1 MRFRTQFDPHDRVLL
16 PVGNRI
22 HDILSG
28 RFDDDGIFVLDVSG
42 TEDIYEK
49 IQSHAASVD
58 IHVIL
63 DRYRR
68 GDLDVL
74 GDPAR
79 SVFADTAE
87 MPRNYAQLLNLVA
100 DGERAFMSL
109 PVDERAKFDHSFAQ
123 WLMSFDK
130 QLVDPEASGSAPAD
144 VNKEVSS
151 NESER

>member
-1 MRFRTQFDPHDRVLL
+1 MRFRTQFDQHDRHLQ
-16 PVGNRI
+16 PAGNRI

-28 RFDDDGIFVLDVSG
+28 RFDDSGIFVLDVSG
-42 TEDIYEK
+42 TEDIYTK
-49 IQSHAASVD
+49 IQSHAASCD

-63 DRYRR
+63 DRFRR

-74 GDPAR
+74 GDPSR
-79 SVFADTAE
+79 SVFLDASE

-109 PVDERAKFDHSFAQ
+109 PVEERAKFDHSFAQ

-130 QLVDPEASGSAPAD
+130 TIESSKPASEPASD
-144 VNKEVSS
+144 NKEVSS
-151 NESER
+151 NES

>member
-1 MRFRTQFDPHDRVLL
+1 MRFRTQFDQHDRVLQ
-16 PVGNRI
+16 PSGDRI
-22 HDILSG
+22 HYLLSG

-58 IHVIL
+58 IHAIL

-79 SVFADTAE
+79 SVFADTAD

-109 PVDERAKFDHSFAQ
+109 PVEERAKFDHSFAQ

-130 QLVDPEASGSAPAD
+130 QLDPEASGSASSD
-144 VNKEVSS
+144 VNKEVLSD
-151 NESER
+151 ES

>member
-1 MRFRTQFDPHDRVLL
+1 MRFRTQYDQHDRVLQ
-16 PVGNRI
+16 PAGNRI

-28 RFDDDGIFVLDVSG
+28 SYNDDGIFVLDVSG
-42 TEDIYEK
+42 NEDIYAQ
-49 IQSHAASVD
+49 IQSHAASCD

-68 GDLDVL
+68 GDLDAL

-100 DGERAFMSL
+100 DGERAFASL
-109 PVDERAKFDHSFAQ
+109 PVEERAKFDHSFAQ

-130 QLVDPEASGSAPAD
+130 QLEPDAPASAPAE
-144 VNKEVSS
+144 VSKEVSNS
-151 NESER
+151 NE

>member
-1 MRFRTQFDPHDRVLL
+1 MRFRTQFDQHDRYLQ

-28 RFDDDGIFVLDVSG
+28 RFDDDGLFVLDVSG
-42 TEDIYEK
+42 SEDIYTK
-49 IQSHAASVD
+49 IQSHAASCD

-63 DRYRR
+63 DRFRR

-74 GDPAR
+74 GDPSR
-79 SVFADTAE
+79 SVFLDASD
-87 MPRNYAQLLNLVA
+87 MPKNYAQLLNLVA

-109 PVDERAKFDHSFAQ
+109 PVEERAKFDHSFAQ

-130 QLVDPEASGSAPAD
+130 TIESSKPASEPASD
-144 VNKEVSS
+144 NKEVQS
-151 NESER
+151 NE

>member
-1 MRFRTQFDPHDRVLL
+1 MRFRTQFDQHDRVLQ
-16 PVGNRI
+16 PSGHRI

-28 RFDDDGIFVLDVSG
+28 HFDDGGIFRLDVSG

-68 GDLDVL
+68 GDLDAL
-74 GDPAR
+74 GDPSR
-79 SVFADTAE
+79 SVFLDASD
-87 MPRNYAQLLNLVA
+87 MPKNYAQLLNLVA

-109 PVDERAKFDHSFAQ
+109 PVEERAKFDHSFAQ
-123 WLMSFDK
+123 WLMHFDK
-130 QLVDPEASGSAPAD
+130 QLEPETSGSAPAD
-144 VNKEVSS
+144 VNKEVQSD
-151 NESER
+151 ES

>member
-1 MRFRTQFDPHDRVLL
+1 MIFRTQFNQHDRFLQ
-16 PVGNRI
+16 PAGNRI

-28 RFDDDGIFVLDVSG
+28 HFDDDGIFVLDVSG

-68 GDLDVL
+68 GDLDAL
-74 GDPAR
+74 GDPSR
-79 SVFADTAE
+79 SVFLDASD
-87 MPRNYAQLLNLVA
+87 MPKNYAQLLNLVA

-109 PVDERAKFDHSFAQ
+109 PVEERAKFDHSFAQ
-123 WLMSFDK
+123 WLMHFDK
-130 QLVDPEASGSAPAD
+130 RLEPETSGSAPAD
-144 VNKEVSS
+144 VNKEVQSD
-151 NESER
+151 ES

>member
-1 MRFRTQFDPHDRVLL
+1 MRFRTQFDKHDRILQ
-16 PVGNRI
+16 PSGNRI

-28 RFDDDGIFVLDVSG
+28 YFNDDGIFVLDVSG
-42 TEDIYEK
+42 TEDIYTQ

-74 GDPAR
+74 GDPSR

-109 PVDERAKFDHSFAQ
+109 PVEERAKFDHSFAQ

-130 QLVDPEASGSAPAD
+130 QVTEGSASAPAE
-144 VNKEVSS
+144 VSKEVST
-151 NESER
+151 NES

>member
-1 MRFRTQFDPHDRVLL
+1 MRFRTQFDQHDRHLQ
-16 PVGNRI
+16 PPGDRI
-22 HDILSG
+22 HDIMSG
-28 RFDDDGIFVLDVSG
+28 HFNDDGIFVLDVSG
-42 TEDIYEK
+42 TEDIYAK

-63 DRYRR
+63 DRFRR

-79 SVFADTAE
+79 SVFLDASE
-87 MPRNYAQLLNLVA
+87 MPRNYAQILNLVA

-109 PVDERAKFDHSFAQ
+109 PVDERAKYDHSFAQ
-123 WLMSFDK
+123 WLMHFDK
-130 QLVDPEASGSAPAD
+130 QLTEAPASAPAD

-151 NESER
+151 NES

>member
-1 MRFRTQFDPHDRVLL
+1 MRLRTQFDQHVRHLQPA
-16 PVGNRI
+16 GNRC
-22 HDILSG
+22 HDILHG

-42 TEDIYEK
+42 SEDIYEQ
-49 IQSHAASVD
+49 IQSHASSVD

-63 DRYRR
+63 DRFRR

-79 SVFADTAE
+79 SVFLDASE
-87 MPRNYAQLLNLVA
+87 MPRDYAQLLNLVA

-109 PVDERAKFDHSFAQ
+109 PVEERAKFDHSFAQ
-123 WLMSFDK
+123 WLMHFDK
-130 QLVDPEASGSAPAD
+130 QLTEAPASAPAD

-151 NESER
+151 NES

>member
-1 MRFRTQFDPHDRVLL
+1 MRFRTQFDPHNRYLQ
-16 PVGNRI
+16 PVGNRV
-22 HDILSG
+22 HNLRQG
-28 RFDDDGIFVLDVSG
+28 RFDDSGIFVLDIAG
-42 TEDIYEK
+42 TEDIYDM

-68 GDLDVL
+68 GDIDAL

-79 SVFADTAE
+79 SVFCDIAD
-87 MPRNYAQLLNLVA
+87 MPRSYAQLLNLVA

-109 PVDERAKFDHSFAQ
+109 PVDERAKYDHSFAQ

-130 QLVDPEASGSAPAD
+130 SIDNSSSPAAAPGAAEK
-144 VNKEVSS
+144 VQEVS
-151 NESER
+151 NE

>member
-1 MRFRTQFDPHDRVLL
+1 MRFRTQFDQHDRVLQ
-16 PVGNRI
+16 PSGDRI
-22 HDILSG
+22 HYLLSG

-79 SVFADTAE
+79 SVFADTAD

-109 PVDERAKFDHSFAQ
+109 PVEERAKFDHSFAQ

-130 QLVDPEASGSAPAD
+130 QLDPEASGSASSD
-144 VNKEVSS
+144 VNKEVLSD
-151 NESER
+151 ES

>member
-1 MRFRTQFDPHDRVLL
+1 MRFRSQFDQHDRVLQ
-16 PVGNRI
+16 PAGHRI
-22 HDILSG
+22 HELLSG

-42 TEDIYEK
+42 SEDTYSK

-68 GDLDVL
+68 GDLDAL

-79 SVFADTAE
+79 SVYLDASE

-109 PVDERAKFDHSFAQ
+109 PVEERAKFDHSFAQ

-130 QLVDPEASGSAPAD
+130 TIDSSKPASEPASD
-144 VNKEVSS
+144 NKEVSV
-151 NESER
+151 NES

>member
-1 MRFRTQFDPHDRVLL
+1 MIFRTQYDPHDRYLQ
-16 PVGNRI
+16 PVGNRV
-22 HDILSG
+22 HDILHG
-28 RFDDDGIFVLDVSG
+28 RYNDDGIFVLDVSG
-42 TEDIYEK
+42 TEDIYDQ

-63 DRYRR
+63 DRFRR
-68 GDLDVL
+68 GDIDAL

-79 SVFADTAE
+79 SVFCDIAD
-87 MPRNYAQLLNLVA
+87 MPRSYAQLLNLVA

-130 QLVDPEASGSAPAD
+130 SIENSSSPAAAGAPEKPQ
-144 VNKEVSS
+144 EVS
-151 NESER
+151 NE

>member
-1 MRFRTQFDPHDRVLL
+1 MRFRTQFDQHDRHLQ
-16 PVGNRI
+16 PAGNRI

-28 RFDDDGIFVLDVSG
+28 RFDDSGIFLLDVSG
-42 TEDIYEK
+42 TEDTYAK

-63 DRYRR
+63 DRFRR

-74 GDPAR
+74 GDPSR
-79 SVFADTAE
+79 SVFADTSE

-109 PVDERAKFDHSFAQ
+109 PVEERAKFDHSFAQ

-130 QLVDPEASGSAPAD
+130 QLETEAPASAPAD

-151 NESER
+151 SNE

>member
-1 MRFRTQFDPHDRVLL
+1 MRFRTQFDQHDRHLQ
-16 PVGNRI
+16 PAGNRI
-22 HDILSG
+22 HDIMSG
-28 RFDDDGIFVLDVSG
+28 RFDDNGVFVLDVSG
-42 TEDIYEK
+42 SEDIYEQ

-63 DRYRR
+63 DRFRR
-68 GDLDVL
+68 GDLDAL
-74 GDPAR
+74 GDPSR

-123 WLMSFDK
+123 WLMHFDK
-130 QLVDPEASGSAPAD
+130 QLTEASASAPAD

-151 NESER
+151 SNES

>member
-1 MRFRTQFDPHDRVLL
+1 MRFRTQFDPHDRVLQSS
-16 PVGNRI
+16 GNRI
-22 HDILSG
+22 HNILSG
-28 RFDDDGIFVLDVSG
+28 RFDDSGAFVLDVSG
-42 TEDIYEK
+42 TEDIYSK

-63 DRYRR
+63 DRFRR

-100 DGERAFMSL
+100 DGERAFMQL
-109 PVDERAKFDHSFAQ
+109 PVEERAKFDHSFAQ
-123 WLMSFDK
+123 WLMHFDK
-130 QLVDPEASGSAPAD
+130 QLEPDASASAASE

-151 NESER
+151 SNEP

>member
-1 MRFRTQFDPHDRVLL
+1 MRFRTQFDQHDRVLQ
-16 PVGNRI
+16 PAGNRI
-22 HDILSG
+22 HDTLSG

-42 TEDIYEK
+42 TEDIYTK

-74 GDPAR
+74 GDPSR
-79 SVFADTAE
+79 SVFLDASE

-109 PVDERAKFDHSFAQ
+109 PVEERAKFDHSFSQ

-130 QLVDPEASGSAPAD
+130 QVTEASASAASE
-144 VNKEVSS
+144 VNKEVSIS
-151 NESER
+151 DES

>member
-1 MRFRTQFDPHDRVLL
+1 MRFRTQYDQHDRVLQ
-16 PVGNRI
+16 PSGNRI

-28 RFDDDGIFVLDVSG
+28 RFDDAGIFVLDVSG
-42 TEDIYEK
+42 TEDIYTK

-63 DRYRR
+63 DRFRR

-79 SVFADTAE
+79 SVFADISE
-87 MPRNYAQLLNLVA
+87 LPRNYAQLLNLVA

-109 PVDERAKFDHSFAQ
+109 PVEERAKFDHSFAQ

-130 QLVDPEASGSAPAD
+130 QLEPEAPASAPAE
-144 VNKEVSS
+144 VSKEVF
-151 NESER
+151 NES

>member
-1 MRFRTQFDPHDRVLL
+1 MRFRTQFDQHDRVLQ
-16 PVGNRI
+16 PSGNRI
-22 HDILSG
+22 HYLLSG
-28 RFDDDGIFVLDVSG
+28 RFDDDGIFILDVSG

-49 IQSHAASVD
+49 IQSHAPSVD

-63 DRYRR
+63 DRFRR
-68 GDLDVL
+68 GDIDAL

-79 SVFADTAE
+79 SVFADASE

-123 WLMSFDK
+123 WLMHFDK
-130 QLVDPEASGSAPAD
+130 QLDPEASGSAPSD

-151 NESER
+151 SNES

>member
-1 MRFRTQFDPHDRVLL
+1 MKFRTQFDQHDRYLQ

-28 RFDDDGIFVLDVSG
+28 YFNDNGIFVLDVSG
-42 TEDIYEK
+42 TEDIYTQ

-109 PVDERAKFDHSFAQ
+109 PVEERAKFDHSFAQ
-123 WLMSFDK
+123 WLMHFDK
-130 QLVDPEASGSAPAD
+130 QLEPESSASAPSD
-144 VNKEVSS
+144 VNKEVST
-151 NESER
+151 NES